1 MFKKFVSRKE
11 QKLVKATARAVFQ
24 RFKKGKVNKMLS
36 CAAKCEDLGANYL
49 KLNTSPCSDSSFD
62 FQDLSSPS
70 MLSNNRNEFSSF
82 VHSNITVTEASFD
95 NTCLT

>member
-1 MFKKFVSRKE
+1 MFKKFVGRKE

-70 MLSNNRNEFSSF
+70 MLTTNNRNEFSQF
-82 VHSNITVTEASFD
+82 MTGTEASFD